1 MSTEPCGGLP
11 EIHLSAHVSY
21 CMRHMAWCAGVSQY
35 RQVAEDDLEQ
45 QFSHHATFGPFDAWE
60 DVQAWVAERFLDPS
74 VFPA

>member
-1 MSTEPCGGLP
+1 
-11 EIHLSAHVSY
+11 
-21 CMRHMAWCAGVSQY
+21 MRHMAWCAGVSQY

-45 QFSHHATFGPFDAWE
+45 EFSHHATFGPFDAWE